1 MSLFRVGLL
10 LLPLLLSACSS
21 PIFQKTTPKQGEQT
35 TEIKAVK
42 PNNTADK
49 VETKDTNTADT
60 AAVVSDHKEQKE
72 KLSNLLQSAKQ
83 QYDDLKI
90 RSGEAPLIPSINM
103 SELNSNKALESAI
116 QSIRAYN
123 SNIAAKLAGLD
134 SLVEKRKAAPEKGD
148 MLKIFIHK
156 ANIRIA
162 SSNFTTQPLIGQWV
176 RGESRVVRLKDSLLF
191 DTKHS
196 EDIKVTYS
204 NSYQILVNDQVI
216 SVVNPYREKN
226 TAPFDVDATEKNGN
240 IEGELDYT
248 IITNSQ

>member
-21 PIFQKTTPKQGEQT
+21 PIFQTTTPIQGEQT

-42 PNNTADK
+42 PNNTVNK
-49 VETKDTNTADT
+49 VETKDTIDT
-60 AAVVSDHKEQKE
+60 VAVVSDNKEQKE
-72 KLSNLLQSAKQ
+72 KLDNLLQSAKQ

-90 RSGEAPLIPSINM
+90 RSGEAPLIPSINI
-103 SELNSNKALESAI
+103 SELNSSKALESAI
-116 QSIRAYN
+116 QSVRAYN
-123 SNIAAKLAGLD
+123 SNIASKLAGLD

-196 EDIKVTYS
+196 EDIKITYS
-204 NSYQILVNDQVI
+204 NSYQILVNNQVI

-240 IEGELDYT
+240 IQGELDYT
-248 IITNSQ
+248 IVTNSQ